1 VTVIKSFS
9 PDQHYALQFVHPPA
23 NVAHIK
29 RKYLDLPYAHRS
41 SAEKLDIY
49 LPDEGE
55 GPYPVILSI
64 HGGAFMGGDKA
75 DGQVA
80 PMLEGLERGHAIV
93 AVNYRLSWEARFPA
107 LVQDVKAAVRW
118 VRANAQRYHL
128 DKGKIVAWGRSAG
141 GYLSVMLGTAA
152 GVKELEDLSLGN
164 PDQPCNVQAVV
175 DWFGPT
181 NFLTM
186 DSLLTEGGIP
196 SEAGM
201 EHNGENSPES
211 LLLGAQITKIP
222 ERVKAANPET
232 YITPTAPPFFIQ
244 HGTKDATV
252 PVQHSIGLAAKLGQI
267 IGEDKVILELI
278 DGADHEDPRFET
290 PENVQKVLAFLDR
303 TLRTPGEF
311 INSTKADDF
320 ITE

>member
-1 VTVIKSFS
+1 MTVPKSFS
-9 PDQHYALQFVHPPA
+9 PKQHYALQFVHPPA
-23 NVAHIK
+23 NVEHIK
-29 RKYLDLPYAHRS
+29 RKYLDLPYAYLS
-41 SAEKLDIY
+41 SAEKLDVY

-64 HGGAFMGGDKA
+64 YGGAFMGGDKS
-75 DGQVA
+75 DGQVV
-80 PMLEGLERGHAIV
+80 PMLEGLKRGFAVV
-93 AVNYRLSWEARFPA
+93 ALNYRLSWEARFPA

-118 VRANAQRYHL
+118 IRANAAKYPF
-128 DKGKIVAWGRSAG
+128 DKGKIAAWGRSAG
-141 GYLSVMLGTAA
+141 GYLASILGTTDC
-152 GVKELEDLSLGN
+152 VKDLEDLSLGN
-164 PDQPCNVQAVV
+164 PDQPCDVQAVV

-181 NFLTM
+181 DFLTM
-186 DSLLTEGGIP
+186 DELLTEGGLP
-196 SEAGM
+196 PEAGM
-201 EHNGENSPES
+201 EHNGVNSPES

-232 YITPTAPPFFIQ
+232 YITPAAPPFFIQ

-290 PENVQKVLAFLDR
+290 PENVQKVFAFLDR

-311 INSTKADDF
+311 INSINADD
-320 ITE
+320 

>member
-1 VTVIKSFS
+1 VTVIKNYS

-23 NVAHIK
+23 SVEHIK
-29 RKYLDLPYAHRS
+29 RKYLDIPYAHLS
-41 SAEKLDIY
+41 SAEKFDIY

-55 GPYPVILSI
+55 GPFPVIISI
-64 HGGAFMGGDKA
+64 HGGAFMGGDKS
-75 DGQVA
+75 DGQVM
-80 PMLEGLERGHAIV
+80 PMLEGLKRGYAVV

-118 VRANAQRYHL
+118 IRANAQRYHF
-128 DKGKIVAWGRSAG
+128 DKERIAAWGRSAG
-141 GYLSVMLGTAA
+141 GYLSSMLGTSAL
-152 GVKELEDLSLGN
+152 VKELEDLSLGN
-164 PDQPCNVQAVV
+164 PDQPSNVQAVV

-186 DSLLTEGGIP
+186 DELLTQSGIP
-196 SEAGM
+196 PEAGM
-201 EHNGENSPES
+201 EHNGANSPES
-211 LLLGAQITKIP
+211 LLLGGQITKIP
-222 ERVKAANPET
+222 ERVKVANPET
-232 YITPTAPPFFIQ
+232 YITPAARSFFIQ

-290 PENVQKVLAFLDR
+290 PENVQKVFTFLDR
-303 TLRTPGEF
+303 TLMTSGEF
-311 INSTKADDF
+311 
-320 ITE
+320 